1 MCPDIQKFI
10 EKLIIFSGLCGK
22 QLLFANN
29 FLESMRFQVLNTLFK
44 VKTICYFFFCKSHGC
59 LHVLWKEAVLKIF
72 AEEEST
78 HSRHL
83 FSNTSYCRCLTWK
96 PKFIIGINTI
106 SIGEGYVWAIVIQHE
121 ERNLTEYWHISE
133 SWHKSEFQ
141 VRLN

>member
-1 MCPDIQKFI
+1 M
-10 EKLIIFSGLCGK
+10 G
-22 QLLFANN
+22 NN
-29 FLESMRFQVLNTLFK
+29 FYLRTIFLNPCVSKFWTHSSKLKQYVKAWSMVFSF
-44 VKTICYFFFCKSHGC
+44 CYFINFIFFFCKSHGC